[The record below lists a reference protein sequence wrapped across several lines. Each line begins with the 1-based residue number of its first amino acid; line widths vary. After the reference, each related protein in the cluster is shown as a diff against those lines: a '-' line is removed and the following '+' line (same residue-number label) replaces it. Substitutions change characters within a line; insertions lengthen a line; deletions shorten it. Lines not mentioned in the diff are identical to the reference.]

1 MNANF
6 YVGCILARFS
16 GQTHRVRS
24 WTYARFH
31 YEPST
36 DGPQPLFLE
45 TCDFKQQLLSLPRE
59 RAQAGKVSEWM
70 QKVGSARLGRA
81 FALLRAII
89 NNDPYEDYKII
100 TPILIPRY
108 LSGGS
113 DWNALLRLAPFGP
126 RSWITSIGPE
136 CYSHVMRN
144 IVNTITKGPI
154 DVEVRVFSRK
164 WANLLL
170 VLWQSILSILP
181 ESGCSVIRGWD
192 TRRDFA
198 QFCLLRKA
206 PWLNNWFFFLK

>member
-144 IVNTITKGPI
+144 IVNTIWKGRLMSKSVCFQENEPI
-154 DVEVRVFSRK
+154 CCLCCDNLFCLFSPRVAAVLSGDETLVETSHNSVFY
-164 WANLLL
+164 A
-170 VLWQSILSILP
+170 
-181 ESGCSVIRGWD
+181 E
-192 TRRDFA
+192 RRD
-198 QFCLLRKA
+198 
-206 PWLNNWFFFLK
+206 